1 MWEGPLQGGSPL
13 HEEAAPWEEPAMQ
26 GPPSRK
32 SSLCTGEPPALHC
45 SLQMA
50 SWLSEV

>member
-26 GPPSRK
+26 GPP
-32 SSLCTGEPPALHC
+32 
-45 SLQMA
+45 QQ
-50 SWLSEV
+50 EVLTVYW